1 MFYNKQIEIWNI
13 GEGYKDVNKIYHERN
28 LEKTK
33 TLMVDVQPYSTERL
47 KKDYGYEIDVNK
59 RIFCNLDSSIDIN
72 TVIIYTDYNNKN
84 LKLEVKKILP
94 WDDYMEVFC
103 LEVIRMWQWEL

>member
-1 MFYNKQIEIWNI
+1 MFYNKEIDIWNI
-13 GEGYKDVNKIYHERN
+13 GEGYKDDDGIYHEGG
-28 LEKTK
+28 LQYSK

-59 RIFCNLDSSIDIN
+59 RIFMDLDDSIQIN
-72 TVIIYTDYNNKN
+72 TVIKYKGNSM
-84 LKLEVKKILP
+84 EVKKYLE

-103 LEVIRMWQWEL
+103 LEMI

>member
-1 MFYNKQIEIWNI
+1 MFYNKEIEIWKM
-13 GEGYKDVNKIYHERN
+13 GEGYKDADRIYHEGR

-33 TLMVDVQPYSTERL
+33 SLMVDVQPYSTERL

-59 RIFCNLDSSIDIN
+59 RIFCDLDDSIKIN
-72 TVIIYTDYNNKN
+72 AVIKYKGNFM
-84 LKLEVKKILP
+84 EVKKYLE

-103 LEVIRMWQWEL
+103 LEII